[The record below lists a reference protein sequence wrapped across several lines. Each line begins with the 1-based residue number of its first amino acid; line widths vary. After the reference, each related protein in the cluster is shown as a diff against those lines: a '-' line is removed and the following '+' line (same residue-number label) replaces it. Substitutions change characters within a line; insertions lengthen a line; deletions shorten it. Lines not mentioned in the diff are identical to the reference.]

1 MDIDQGPA
9 GEGRKALETIDQS
22 RWLPPDER
30 QHTERVWALGQFG
43 WQLLQEIG
51 WQAVAAAHRIF
62 SVMVEQQANGVGVH
76 GVGIAGLQHQDV
88 WGVHFLPR

>member
-1 MDIDQGPA
+1 M
-9 GEGRKALETIDQS
+9 
-22 RWLPPDER
+22 
-30 QHTERVWALGQFG
+30 
-43 WQLLQEIG
+43 LQEIG

-88 WGVHFLPR
+88 WVSMSFLDSDNQESFPFERGDCKRGVGSR